1 MCYSC
6 YLCYFLHV
14 TYYLKY
20 RPQTIDEL
28 DLTAV
33 RERLKRIVDSGKF
46 SHAYLFSGPRGTGKT
61 SAARIVAR
69 AAGVSPVDI
78 LEMDAASTRGIDDI
92 RQLRERI
99 GLVPAAGE
107 KKCYIIDEV
116 HMLTTEAFNALL
128 KTLEEP
134 PPHVIFFL
142 CPPEPAKLPATV
154 VSRCVSVQFNKASP
168 AEVERSLN
176 RVAAGE
182 KLKIKDELIKSLA
195 QEADGSF
202 REIHTILEEAAL
214 AAALSD
220 EAGAGKEI
228 LTKHL
233 ESVRSSSVS
242 AAASQLADLFIA
254 GNGRGAIDLI
264 ESLAGRGENLEKLS
278 LTALEQL
285 RRMLISSPSSR
296 LLTVAKTV
304 EEKVRTIR
312 YAPLPQLTLE
322 IAALELSQDKPD
334 VEKSRVAPSSRAE
347 GRQTSRSVAISEIAT
362 SPASRRTPRND
373 GITLDAFLSKWP
385 LILSGIR
392 EKNHGIVTLLSH
404 CRPTDCAD
412 GTVNIAV
419 KYKFHRDQLAQDRF
433 RRIIEQ
439 VAAEVTG
446 SPLRLNFNLSPQTV
460 EALKIFR
467 KDDNIAAVGDEE
479 LISTVE
485 ELFS

>member
-1 MCYSC
+1 M
-6 YLCYFLHV
+6 

-28 DLTAV
+28 DLTSV
-33 RERLKRIVDSGKF
+33 RERLKLIVDQKKY

-61 SAARIVAR
+61 SAARIMAK
-69 AAGVSPVDI
+69 AAGISPIDI
-78 LEMDAASTRGIDDI
+78 LEMDAASSRGIDDI
-92 RQLRERI
+92 RELRERV
-99 GLVPAAGE
+99 GLSPAAGE

-142 CPPEPAKLPATV
+142 CTTEPGKLPATV
-154 VSRCVSVQFNKASP
+154 VSRCVSVQFNRASS
-168 AEVERSLN
+168 AEIERSLK
-176 RVAAGE
+176 RVVAGE

-195 QEADGSF
+195 READGSF

-214 AAALSD
+214 SAS
-220 EAGAGKEI
+220 GQEI
-228 LTKHL
+228 LKQHL
-233 ESVRSSSVS
+233 ELVKSSSLS

-254 GNGRGAIDLI
+254 GNSQGAIDLI
-264 ESLAGRGENLEKLS
+264 ESLAGKGENLEKL
-278 LTALEQL
+278 ALSALDRL
-285 RRMLISSPSSR
+285 RQILISSPSPR
-296 LLTVAKTV
+296 LLTVAKAV

-322 IAALELSQDKPD
+322 IAALELVLDNPVINHHPEPERNKGERTSTT
-334 VEKSRVAPSSRAE
+334 PSSRATV
-347 GRQTSRSVAISEIAT
+347 GSVAIPEIA
-362 SPASRRTPRND
+362 ASSLDNLGTPRND
-373 GITLDAFLSKWP
+373 SITLDTFLSKWP
-385 LILSGIR
+385 DILDGLR
-392 EKNHGIVTLLSH
+392 RKNHGIVTLLSH

-439 VAAEVTG
+439 VAGEVTG
-446 SPLRLNFNLSPQTV
+446 SPLRMNFNLSPQTLA
-460 EALKIFR
+460 ALKTFS
-467 KDDNIAAVGDEE
+467 KDDNITAVGDEE